1 MDKKS
6 DRLFGEKKN
15 VSNRFTF
22 LLGDISVP
30 CEPGLSPQAVF
41 NFLVKNASKYDFSTL
56 PLNKAN
62 TTKSSHVLLG
72 TDRVLTQAGN
82 SLTKTFDILRDNNEY
97 DISFVVSL
105 KDCMEDGVFT
115 MEYVILMTSRRE
127 LFPKLTLDLRL
138 RKKSPS
144 SGSLSTMTGSRKGSL
159 QEGGDTEPGKGIH
172 WVVLNDFCMV
182 LSVTS
187 AKSQKKSQV
196 SYMKTFKSKQHD
208 MKVLLNSFHLNGRT
222 LT

>member
-1 MDKKS
+1 M
-6 DRLFGEKKN
+6 RKN
-15 VSNRFTF
+15 SGTSNRFTF

-30 CEPGLSPQAVF
+30 CQPGLSPQTVF
-41 NFLVKNASKYDFSTL
+41 NYLVKNASKYDFSTL
-56 PLNKAN
+56 PLKKSN

-105 KDCMEDGVFT
+105 KGWMEDGVFT
-115 MEYVILMTSRRE
+115 MEYVVLMTSRRE

-144 SGSLSTMTGSRKGSL
+144 SSSLSTMSGARKGSL
-159 QEGGDTEPGKGIH
+159 PEGGDTEQGKGIH
-172 WVVLNDFCMV
+172 
-182 LSVTS
+182 
-187 AKSQKKSQV
+187 
-196 SYMKTFKSKQHD
+196 
-208 MKVLLNSFHLNGRT
+208 
-222 LT
+222 